1 MQTKDIIELV
11 KETFR
16 EWSEDKASRLAAAL
30 AYYTIFSIPPLLL
43 IAIAI
48 AGQVFG
54 TEAAQ
59 AELSNQI
66 GQLVGQA
73 AADAVEQILENASQ
87 PGGGLIATIV
97 GVAALL
103 FGASGVFGQL
113 QEAMN
118 TIWEVAPRPD
128 RGIMGTIKDRFLSFT
143 MVLGIGF
150 LLLVSLVLSAAL
162 ALLGNFLEGLV
173 PGGAVIVMRI
183 VNLAISLGIT
193 TLLFALIFKIIP
205 DVEIDWSD
213 VWVGAL
219 VTAVLFTIGK
229 EAIGWYMGRFAPGS
243 TFGAA
248 GSLVVLLLW
257 VYYSGQILFLGA
269 EFTQVYASRHGARIR
284 AGEGAIM
291 LTEAERMQQ
300 GIPHQKTAE
309 RKQTEQV
316 APGGWAVRR
325 QFEPA
330 GATRRGSTLEPPRQL
345 KRGMES
351 FLTST
356 VIGLAAVVGLWRWV
370 KGDEREIEHGGDR
383 MPQSTGTTVIACFD
397 DIESLRAAVADLTA
411 GAGFTRDD
419 IDVVPAGED
428 AVSVAR
434 AHDLDDYEAG
444 FLLGVRALGSL
455 DDKAIVILS
464 RHNPVSVVK
473 RPFSWQDQGLEG
485 FELQPAREEVE
496 AIQKARDFYAEKLG
510 EQYDNA
516 AER

>member
-1 MQTKDIIELV
+1 VV
-11 KETFR
+11 KGTFR

-59 AELSNQI
+59 AEVSNQI
-66 GQLVGQA
+66 GTLVGPT
-73 AADAVEQILENASQ
+73 AADAIEQILENASQ

-97 GVAALL
+97 GIAALL

-162 ALLGNFLEGLV
+162 ALVGNFLAELV
-173 PGGAVIVMRI
+173 PGGAVVVMRI
-183 VNLAISLGIT
+183 VNFAISLGIT

-205 DVEIDWSD
+205 DVEIEWSE

-219 VTAVLFTIGK
+219 VTAILFTLGK
-229 EAIGWYMGRFAPGS
+229 ELIGWYMGRFAPGS

-257 VYYSGQILFLGA
+257 VYYSAQILFLGA
-269 EFTQVYASRHGARIR
+269 EFTQVYAKRQGSGIR
-284 AGEGAIM
+284 PDESAVR
-291 LTEAERMQQ
+291 LTEEERMQQ
-300 GIPHQKTAE
+300 GIPHQETLE
-309 RKQTEQV
+309 
-316 APGGWAVRR
+316 RR
-325 QFEPA
+325 QTAQQQVTPGWPPARRQYKIA
-330 GATRRGSTLEPPRQL
+330 GATTRAISLEPPRQL
-345 KRGMES
+345 KKGMQS
-351 FLTST
+351 FLSST
-356 VIGLAAVVGLWRWV
+356 VIGLAAIVGLWRWL
-370 KGDEREIEHGGDR
+370 KGDGRDIEGGGDR
-383 MPQSTGTTVIACFD
+383 MPQSTGTTIIACFD

-411 GAGFTRDD
+411 GTGFTRDD
-419 IDVVPAGED
+419 IDVVPAGDD
-428 AVSVAR
+428 AVRVAR
-434 AHDLDDYEAG
+434 TFDLDDYEAG
-444 FLLGVRALGSL
+444 FLLGVRALGNL
-455 DDKAIVILS
+455 DEKAIALLS
-464 RHNPVSVVK
+464 RYNPVSVTR
-473 RPFSWQDQGLEG
+473 RPFSWQEQGLEG
-485 FELQPAREEVE
+485 FELEPSREEVE
-496 AIQKARDFYAEKLG
+496 AIQKAREFYAERLG
-510 EQYDNA
+510 EQYDKV
-516 AER
+516 AEK

>member
-1 MQTKDIIELV
+1 MQKKDAIELV

-54 TEAAQ
+54 TETAQ

-66 GQLVGQA
+66 EQLVGST
-73 AADAVEQILENASQ
+73 AADAIEQMLENASR

-97 GVAALL
+97 GIATLL

-173 PGGAVIVMRI
+173 PGGTVIVMRI
-183 VNLAISLGIT
+183 VNLAISLGIM
-193 TLLFALIFKIIP
+193 TLLFALIFKVIP
-205 DVEIDWSD
+205 DVEIEWRD

-219 VTAVLFTIGK
+219 VTAVLFTLGK

-243 TFGAA
+243 TYGAA

-257 VYYSGQILFLGA
+257 VYYSAQILFLGA
-269 EFTQVYASRHGARIR
+269 EFTQVYARRYGSRIR
-284 AGEGAIM
+284 PGESAIM
-291 LTEAERMQQ
+291 LTEVDRIQQ
-300 GIPHQKTAE
+300 GIPHQKTLE
-309 RKQTEQV
+309 RRQTEQEQ
-316 APGGWAVRR
+316 AIPGRWPARR
-325 QFEPA
+325 QYKPA
-330 GATRRGSTLEPPRQL
+330 GATGRASTLEPPRQL
-345 KRGMES
+345 KKGMES

-370 KGDEREIEHGGDR
+370 KGDEREIERGGDR

-397 DIESLRAAVADLTA
+397 DIESLRAAVTELTA
-411 GAGFTRDD
+411 GTGFTRDD
-419 IDVVPAGED
+419 IDVVPAGDD
-428 AVSVAR
+428 AVRVAQ

-455 DDKAIVILS
+455 DEMAIAILS
-464 RHNPVSVVK
+464 RHNPVSVIK

-485 FELQPAREEVE
+485 FELEPSREEVE

-510 EQYDNA
+510 EQYDTTL
-516 AER
+516 